1 VLKNSSPH
9 PHTRADDEGF
19 EIDATNLDA
28 LIGWNHRIA
37 AEGTLGRVVE
47 AAQPVAA
54 QQIWRS
60 IDRPSSD
67 RLSSLR
73 VQQ

>member
-1 VLKNSSPH
+1 MLKNSLPH
-9 PHTRADDEGF
+9 PHARTDDEGF

-37 AEGTLGRVVE
+37 AAEGTLGRVVE

-54 QQIWRS
+54 QQ
-60 IDRPSSD
+60 DME
-67 RLSSLR
+67 
-73 VQQ
+73 VN

>member
-9 PHTRADDEGF
+9 PQARADNERF

-28 LIGWNHRIA
+28 LIGWNHRITS

-47 AAQPVAA
+47 AALREVEQPVAA
-54 QQIWRS
+54 QQ
-60 IDRPSSD
+60 DME
-67 RLSSLR
+67 
-73 VQQ
+73 VN